1 MSGWYGG
8 ACAICDGSEMIIEL
22 TSSQLRVLTILSR
35 ITHPIGY
42 FGIVARLE
50 LRKRVL
56 HEHLATVL
64 EALTACGLVDYTPAP
79 GHRFGTYA
87 ISAAGTAWLSQEHE
101 DSAPRRDTKK
111 HAQ

>member
-1 MSGWYGG
+1 MNHDL
-8 ACAICDGSEMIIEL
+8 A
-22 TSSQLRVLTILSR
+22 SSQLRVLTILSR
-35 ITHPIGY
+35 IKHPIGY

-64 EALTACGLVDYTPAP
+64 EALTACGLVEHTPAP
-79 GHRFGTYA
+79 GYRFGTYA

-101 DSAPRRDTKK
+101 DSALPRGTKE
-111 HAQ
+111 